1 MRVKVL
7 KFDHFHMFT
16 DDPEATALWYRRHFG
31 VRVFKSLQSDGA
43 TRIDMHFGDGTV
55 VYVAK
60 TPANAPRDART
71 EHGPRPGIEHL
82 GFAVDDVDGELE
94 RLRNNGVRVI
104 VEPWEPR
111 PGVRI
116 AYVLGPD
123 DVRIELLR
131 RDPVMDFPAPP
142 QELGV

>member
-1 MRVKVL
+1 MAYL

-16 DDPEATALWYRRHFG
+16 EDPEKTALWYREHFG
-31 VRVFKSLQSDGA
+31 ARVFKSLQSDGQ
-43 TRIDMHFGDGTV
+43 TRIDMRFGDETV

-60 TPANAPRDART
+60 TPANAPREART
-71 EHGPRPGIEHL
+71 VHGPRPGLEHL
-82 GFAVDDVDGELE
+82 GFSVEDVDGELNA
-94 RLRNNGVRVI
+94 LRAKGVRVI
-104 VEPWEPR
+104 TEPWEPR

-131 RDPVMDFPAPP
+131 RDPIKDFPEPP